1 MHDWVMQHFRT
12 VFIKLQMRFSLTL
25 YCSLNLPKSEI
36 FSWENRGG
44 IGLFHVLCFSLSH
57 AFYCEKKETKKL
69 GYTQTFSQ
77 VKFCYSL
84 KYLLFLIFT
93 TSYCIW
99 NFFFFFQ
106 IKSFTFVHFFDCRF
120 SLVWDHFLKLC
131 SLKTVL
137 VCISEVLYFSFKLRS
152 LPHSFHYSLAH
163 NFILFFSGGEEYEEL
178 LKLGSL
184 KCRERTS
191 ICRENYALKC
201 FETDFMNY

>member
-1 MHDWVMQHFRT
+1 MSC
-12 VFIKLQMRFSLTL
+12 VFPYLMLFIVKRKKQKSLAT
-25 YCSLNLPKSEI
+25 PK
-36 FSWENRGG
+36 
-44 IGLFHVLCFSLSH
+44 LSH
-57 AFYCEKKETKKL
+57 KL
-69 GYTQTFSQ
+69 NF
-77 VKFCYSL
+77 VI